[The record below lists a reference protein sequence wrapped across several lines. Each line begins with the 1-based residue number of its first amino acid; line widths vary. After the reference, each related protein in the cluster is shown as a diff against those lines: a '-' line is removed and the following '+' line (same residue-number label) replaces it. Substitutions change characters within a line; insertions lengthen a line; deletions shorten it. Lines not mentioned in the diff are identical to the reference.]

1 MGIPHDKSADG
12 TVLRTSEPDVA
23 RDMLRSRFARHELN
37 VLGLR
42 QTVDFALRQGMLYD
56 VAFHLV
62 SYGRDVEVRTSGWH
76 DFYLLQLTLSG
87 TCELAAGDA
96 TPVELKPRSVY
107 VINPGT
113 PYRKR
118 WSGDARQLI
127 IRLPRRSVE
136 RVASADSADGPVL
149 FTPRLDPAA
158 MEIVPLL
165 RFLWAQVTTSRS
177 MVRSPAIDHSAVR
190 HLLTAVLHSVPN
202 SVTHPAAEPFP
213 SCLAR
218 ADRYMREH
226 LATDLAVD
234 DIARACGIASRTL
247 QDAFRRHWR
256 TTPTEHLRSLRLE
269 VARRLLT
276 ERPFEVS
283 VTEVAYTIGMP
294 HLSRFS
300 GYYLSRFGELPSA
313 TLHRSQAAHV
323 RP

>member
-1 MGIPHDKSADG
+1 MGISSSTSADG
-12 TVLRTSEPDVA
+12 SVLRTSEPDVA
-23 RDMLRSRFARHELN
+23 RDLLRSRFARHELN

-42 QTVDFALRQGMLYD
+42 QTLDFALRQGMLYD

-62 SYGRDVEVRTSGWH
+62 SYGRDVEVTTSGWH

-87 TCELAAGDA
+87 MCELVAGDA
-96 TPVELKPRSVY
+96 DPVGLQPGSVY

-127 IRLPRRSVE
+127 VRLPRRSLE
-136 RVASADSADGPVL
+136 RVASADSANGPVI
-149 FTPRLDPAA
+149 FAPQVDPDAIDIA
-158 MEIVPLL
+158 PLL
-165 RFLWAQVTTSRS
+165 RFLWAQVATSRS
-177 MVRSPAIDHSAVR
+177 TVRSLAIDHSAVR

-202 SVTHPAAEPFP
+202 SVTHPAVEPLP
-213 SCLAR
+213 SSLAR

-234 DIARACGIASRTL
+234 DIARACGIAGRTL
-247 QDAFRRHWR
+247 QDAFRKHWR

-269 VARRLLT
+269 AAHRLLT

-300 GYYLSRFGELPSA
+300 RYYLSRFGELPSA
-313 TLHRSQAAHV
+313 TLHRSRAV
-323 RP
+323 RRP